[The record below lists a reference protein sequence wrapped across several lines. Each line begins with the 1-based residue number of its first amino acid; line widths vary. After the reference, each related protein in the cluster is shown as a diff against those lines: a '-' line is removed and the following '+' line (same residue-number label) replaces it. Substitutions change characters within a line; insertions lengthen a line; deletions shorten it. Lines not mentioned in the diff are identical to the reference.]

1 MDLATAQTHLD
12 GWLTVE
18 AALRS
23 GQSYQLPEVGV
34 TRVDA
39 RTVIQRIEYWQRI
52 VDRYTAS
59 AAGSNSPAALATFGT
74 VA

>member
-1 MDLATAQTHLD
+1 MDLATAQAHLD
-12 GWLTVE
+12 AWLAVDL
-18 AALRS
+18 ALTS

-39 RTVIQRIEYWQRI
+39 RTVQQRINYWQSV
-52 VDRYTAS
+52 VDAYTAS
-59 AAGSNSPAALATFGT
+59 TAGSTSRNSLAVFGD

>member
-1 MDLATAQTHLD
+1 MDLATAQEHLD

-39 RTVIQRIEYWQRI
+39 RLVLQRIQHWER
-52 VDRYTAS
+52 VVARLTAIS
-59 AAGSNSPAALATFGT
+59 AGTNQVTLASFS
-74 VA
+74 

>member
-1 MDLATAQTHLD
+1 MDLATAQEHLD

-23 GQSYQLPEVGV
+23 GQMYTLPEVSV

-39 RTVIQRIEYWQRI
+39 RTVLQRINYWQRV
-52 VDRYTAS
+52 VDSLTAR
-59 AAGSNSPAALATFGT
+59 AAGVSSAVTLASFS
-74 VA
+74 

>member
-1 MDLATAQTHLD
+1 MDLATAQAHLD

-23 GQSYQLPEVGV
+23 GQANTLPEVGV

-39 RTVIQRIEYWQRI
+39 RTVLQRINYWQRV
-52 VDRYTAS
+52 VDSLTAR
-59 AAGSNSPAALATFGT
+59 AAGVSSTVTLASFS
-74 VA
+74 

>member
-1 MDLATAQTHLD
+1 MDLATAQAHLD
-12 GWLTVE
+12 GWLEVE

-39 RTVIQRIEYWQRI
+39 RLVLQRIQYWER
-52 VDRYTAS
+52 VVARLTAIS
-59 AAGSNSPAALATFGT
+59 AGTNQVTLASFS
-74 VA
+74 

>member
-1 MDLATAQTHLD
+1 MDLATAQAHLD

-39 RTVIQRIEYWQRI
+39 RLVLQRIQYWER
-52 VDRYTAS
+52 VVARLTAIS
-59 AAGSNSPAALATFGT
+59 AGTNQVTLASFS
-74 VA
+74 

>member
-1 MDLATAQTHLD
+1 MDLATAQAHLD
-12 GWLTVE
+12 GWLEVE

-39 RTVIQRIEYWQRI
+39 RLVLQRIQHWER
-52 VDRYTAS
+52 VVARLTAIS
-59 AAGSNSPAALATFGT
+59 AGTNQVTLASFS
-74 VA
+74 

>member
-1 MDLATAQTHLD
+1 MDLATAQEHLD

-39 RTVIQRIEYWQRI
+39 RTVLQRINYWQRV
-52 VDRYTAS
+52 VDSLTAQ
-59 AAGSNSPAALATFGT
+59 AAGASSTVTLASFS
-74 VA
+74 

>member
-1 MDLATAQTHLD
+1 MDLATAQAHLD
-12 GWLTVE
+12 GWLEVE

-39 RTVIQRIEYWQRI
+39 RTVLQRIAYWQR
-52 VDRYTAS
+52 VVESLTARQ
-59 AAGSNSPAALATFGT
+59 AGVQSVTLASFS
-74 VA
+74 

>member
-1 MDLATAQTHLD
+1 MDLATAQSHLD

-23 GQSYQLPEVGV
+23 GQSYQLPEMGV

-39 RTVIQRIEYWQRI
+39 RIVLQRIGYWRR
-52 VDRYTAS
+52 VVESLTA
-59 AAGSNSPAALATFGT
+59 AASGSSSSVTLASFS
-74 VA
+74 

>member
-1 MDLATAQTHLD
+1 MDLATAQAHLD

-39 RTVIQRIEYWQRI
+39 RLVLQRIQHWER
-52 VDRYTAS
+52 VVARLTAIS
-59 AAGSNSPAALATFGT
+59 AGTNQVTLASFS
-74 VA
+74 